1 MNAHRAFDQKS
12 SDRACGP
19 TEQKACSAYH
29 NAAENNEATAPQ
41 IAAQTPSDRNDTTIK
56 AAPVPSRS

>member
-1 MNAHRAFDQKS
+1 MRIGRLIEKAA
-12 SDRACGP
+12 
-19 TEQKACSAYH
+19 TEPADAPGKKRCSAYH
-29 NAAENNEATAPQ
+29 SAAENNEATAPQ